1 MDKLA
6 EFKRLLE
13 QLPALREI
21 AAAAAQR
28 VQEQTLED
36 EEGRREFL
44 LFLLLVF
51 RRDAEILAQQ
61 LVEGSISLAEWEATM
76 AARLKDVLIAATATA
91 RAGNWALISEA
102 DLAQLEA
109 ALEEQLQY
117 LHGFA
122 EAIYDK
128 DQAEEPL
135 TTVVHARAKM
145 YAGAAWAL
153 YWLLTH
159 GQKKEKF
166 AWVRWNLAPAEHCDD
181 CLELDA
187 RGWMPIEELTQFPG
201 DGTTQC
207 LTNCKCYLEYR

>member
-1 MDKLA
+1 MPTLTPA
-6 EFKRLLE
+6 LLEFKRLLE

-61 LVEGSISLAEWEATM
+61 LVEGSISLAQWEATM

-91 RAGNWALISEA
+91 RAGDWELISKA

-109 ALEEQLQY
+109 ALKEQLEY
-117 LHGFA
+117 LYEFA
-122 EAIYDK
+122 QDIYDK
-128 DQAEEPL
+128 VQAEEPL
-135 TTVVHARAKM
+135 TIAVHTRAKL
-145 YAGAAWAL
+145 YAGAAWSL
-153 YWLLTH
+153 YWLITQAIKRRE
-159 GQKKEKF
+159 GATQ
-166 AWVRWNLAPAEHCDD
+166 VRLVTVGDERVCEICQGIEAQ
-181 CLELDA
+181 
-187 RGWMPIEELTQFPG
+187 GWMPIGEVVAGQIHPG
-201 DGTTQC
+201 C
-207 LTNCKCYLEYR
+207 RCNWEFR